1 MPFKKTVPGSL
12 NDRAIKF
19 FEEIGTTNKCICL
32 LCAEKSKQ
40 YSTNNPSNLRIHI
53 LNAHTETY
61 NNEVDTKN
69 NIDYAKKR
77 LKKLQSFVECV
88 TVNGRPFQWL
98 LDSGFKKANESEL
111 KELCDAGYKISL
123 TKDFTEIKQYMAHVS
138 DQILSFG
145 LRLKHRTSLF
155 RCVLIL
161 PKKIEGLF
169 WAYLFSIY
177 TMKKF
182 RSEALV

>member
-138 DQILSFG
+138 DQIQMKIKAETQNKLVSMCIDITKKN
-145 LRLKHRTSLF
+145 RRA
-155 RCVLIL
+155 IL
-161 PKKIEGLF
+161 GVSVQ
-169 WAYLFSIY
+169 YLHD
-177 TMKKF
+177 KKF